1 MKSQFRLDKM
11 NGSTY
16 WKESG
21 GCRDAHRILGTDELR
36 AEYSI
41 RGPVLL
47 LGPIAQK
54 QPAVA
59 AYRMVGRA
67 LYVPSGTHVSLLNV
81 LVIKL
86 RPFS

>member
-1 MKSQFRLDKM
+1 MGQHTGRSQ
-11 NGSTY
+11 
-16 WKESG
+16 G
-21 GCRDAHRILGTDELR
+21 GFCRDAHRILGTDELR